1 MKGRVLAMKRINKDM
16 KEITNFPIEGIGI
29 APLDNEGMKYVV
41 NIRLMTGLYAGYCV
55 QLLLTFSDNYPSKP
69 PKILIY
75 PGQAIDGQY
84 HHHIFPDYSKD
95 EDGLRFKKFCFD
107 LLDNDFM
114 STTVERS
121 GWNPSYSISSLLLQV
136 QNFIG
141 DPDLPEDHLPDK
153 EKIDELMQSM
163 NNYERT
169 FKIEDEDGIK
179 KIKHTWKKPFPE
191 MYVKKQEKKEEN
203 KSIDINKKK
212 EDVRIQQIKENL
224 TCFMLKLNYIDDPEI
239 LLGYPIIQ
247 KKGKGKDKIELFPI
261 PELLTYDGY
270 IAQIQ
275 KQEEKLDFYFDTKF
289 KSANNRYY
297 NYWMPIYIDEK
308 HYSKNKTTILNALSV
323 IKYGP
328 IGIKKH
334 DFQIEQIFEIL
345 PIILNKMIIGMFNG
359 QSIISS
365 AFIMCYFQYILLF
378 KKLCNEYE
386 TEYFKYLNSKLNII
400 KRYKFN
406 IRKKVLPDIGNFLVL
421 LLFCHKRINNK
432 NYQKVWHSLYEEFL
446 LRQMFWMFYNEG
458 RGDKILDKIIL
469 SEEEIGSSKKVNELK
484 KASLKSGLLKV
495 KNNNKF
501 IQLLK
506 ESKIYNKIIE
516 IINKED
522 ESGIIGLSKKK
533 QQGNNSKKLLNDFT
547 QDFNRFFESLDANKK
562 RQIINLL
569 IDREEF
575 YELFELSNSYIHF
588 KINPKKERAL
598 KIKKLLYDNDNI
610 DENITNEFLKYAF
623 DSQIGNKLLLITY
636 IAKKTI
642 EENGFME
649 KLEKNYGVYLDV
661 DNFIKK
667 MKTKLNEIKSHEQ
680 LFEYLESDFGTGKT
694 NLEII
699 RDAYEKAKLK
709 GYIENDKK
717 KKKDNK
723 DISKKEKK
731 EKKVKKATVNF
742 DDDVDEEYVDMDNS
756 SDDYNDDDDDDFED
770 DGEEGEEEEDD

>member
-95 EDGLRFKKFCFD
+95 ENGLRFKKFCFD

-141 DPDLPEDHLPDK
+141 DPDLPKDHLPNK

-588 KINPKKERAL
+588 KIKPKKERAL
-598 KIKKLLYDNDNI
+598 KIKKLLYNNDNI

-649 KLEKNYGVYLDV
+649 QLEKNYGVYLDV

-667 MKTKLNEIKSHEQ
+667 
-680 LFEYLESDFGTGKT
+680 
-694 NLEII
+694 
-699 RDAYEKAKLK
+699 
-709 GYIENDKK
+709 
-717 KKKDNK
+717 
-723 DISKKEKK
+723 
-731 EKKVKKATVNF
+731 
-742 DDDVDEEYVDMDNS
+742 
-756 SDDYNDDDDDDFED
+756 
-770 DGEEGEEEEDD
+770 